1 MKGCTIVRF
10 IATVLLT
17 LTCLFFVLKM
27 MFTAYDDNVEYL
39 SLNECSRDELLNE
52 SFRNLYYF
60 NLTLE
65 FKNWMSIFMMIFILA
80 IDITV
85 FSYNFY
91 RRRNVYRTYMKKK
104 LKE

>member
-1 MKGCTIVRF
+1 MKACTIIRF
-10 IATVLLT
+10 IATTLLS

-65 FKNWMSIFMMIFILA
+65 FKNWMSIFMLIFILA
-80 IDITV
+80 IDVIV
-85 FSYNFY
+85 LAYNFY
-91 RRRNVYRTYMKKK
+91 RRRIVYRAYMSKKV
-104 LKE
+104 KE